1 MEIVAF
7 LFCWRADETD
17 LLSSTSYCI
26 TVLKYLTTLGGI
38 KTTLSHP
45 VSSSHYGVPEEIR
58 LKMGIT
64 EGLIR
69 VSVGVEDIDDL
80 LGDFYQ
86 ALEVFA

>member
-1 MEIVAF
+1 MNW
-7 LFCWRADETD
+7 L
-17 LLSSTSYCI
+17 
-26 TVLKYLTTLGGI
+26 